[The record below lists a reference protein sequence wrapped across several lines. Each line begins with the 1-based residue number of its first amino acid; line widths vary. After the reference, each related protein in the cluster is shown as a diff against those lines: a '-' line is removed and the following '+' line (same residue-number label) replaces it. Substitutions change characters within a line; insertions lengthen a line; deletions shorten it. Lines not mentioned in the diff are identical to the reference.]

1 MTEED
6 IRGNLILPYLKDLGF
21 EVSEISLE
29 RAFII
34 RLGRSKQKTG
44 RSDILC
50 KRHNKNL
57 FVIELKSDSISIT
70 QDDIDQGISYAR
82 LLLDDIA
89 PFTIVTN
96 GKITRIF
103 DSISRKEISGSKIS
117 DQSSFWKNG
126 YTLTTDE
133 ELRIRYEALKNFISL
148 SPENLKH
155 FCDNQVRD
163 RMGQIIGG
171 IDSPY
176 SKFVKELHVQRKD
189 LQNVY
194 ENFVNSNNS
203 IFGLVGSAGTGKT
216 SVFCSLALQ
225 SLKDKFV
232 FFYNAAI
239 IKSPLE
245 SITQDLNMHFS
256 SRNDSDTVLKK
267 LDELGR
273 YANKNVLIF
282 IDAIDENTNP
292 DISIELSD
300 MALAAK
306 YLEKVKI
313 IISCKSNIWNSIL
326 KPNNT
331 PTHLYEELS
340 KSHNTIDSLNNCPG
354 YLLNE
359 FTEEELETIIPL
371 YQKAFGFKG
380 TISNLLLENL
390 RNGFFLRI
398 FSEVYYQRQIPQ
410 KIDDKNLI
418 KKYINQSLEKANID
432 KISALRI
439 LSKIGFI
446 LINHKYTEWEAY
458 KDEGLDLEYLLKELN
473 FSLDE
478 NIPEELFSRNL
489 LIRSNNEDSY
499 NISFYYSKIRDYII
513 CFHSYKLDKKSDIE
527 FYEVLDEIYQ
537 NHIGQSAI
545 SFYLENACESHKATL
560 IKFKKD
566 KALKYVT
573 SYNSYL
579 DSNFKPFKDK
589 FIPKTNED
597 IGIVLPQD
605 LLNEDGY
612 ALFPLESGSTDR
624 ILYENLDFDDN
635 YYESRLYQIGVGTI
649 YGSNI
654 PLLVKDPNK
663 IVRKNI
669 FKQLKDIIEK
679 GKIGT
684 YNSDILLLEQVSVIL
699 YFYSAKL
706 GYDFKIKDFNLPRY
720 DLIYP
725 IYLNNLKERIN
736 KFRLVEHFKR
746 QSVDRNHINEMVEK
760 ALKEHLEIPKFN
772 VTGDVPPFEELY
784 KNVELLLRKGYD
796 KIDAH
801 YLPLPDKSISE
812 AKAIYEQNRK
822 QNIHNIRSIEYSQG
836 QATSYI
842 EYFFMYIES
851 CYKSFVEYC
860 FPTFKEDF
868 AFYKTIPHE
877 YYFYMKDSDIL
888 KWGMFGHRPSES
900 GKIKININE
909 SVDWTSDKAFKVD
922 KVTILHSF
930 SLEDILY
937 NDHNSKRI
945 KTIDKINTP
954 KVDDFCVMRS
964 WVYRL
969 LKNDIRQLFKENGEN
984 I

>member
-6 IRGNLILPYLKDLGF
+6 IKVNLILPYLKDLGID
-21 EVSEISLE
+21 VSEISLE
-29 RAFII
+29 RAFTIQ
-34 RLGRSKQKTG
+34 LGRGKRKTG

-57 FVIELKSDSISIT
+57 FIIEIKSDSIPIT
-70 QDDIDQGISYAR
+70 QEDINQGISYATS
-82 LLLDDIA
+82 LLDGIA
-89 PFTIVTN
+89 PFTIITN
-96 GKITRIF
+96 GKKHTRIF
-103 DSISRKEISGSKIS
+103 DSISRIELTGSKIS

-126 YTLTTDE
+126 YTLSTEE

-148 SPENLKH
+148 SPENLKL

-189 LQNVY
+189 LQSVY
-194 ENFVNSNNS
+194 ESFVNSGNS

-216 SVFCSLALQ
+216 SALCSLALL

-245 SITQDLNMHFS
+245 SISQDLNLHFS

-273 YANKNVLIF
+273 YANKSVLIF

-292 DISIELSD
+292 NISIELSD

-306 YLEKVKI
+306 YLDKVKLI
-313 IISCKSNIWNSIL
+313 VSCKSNIWNSVI

-340 KSHNTIDSLNNCPG
+340 KFHNTISSLNNCPG

-380 TISNLLLENL
+380 NISKLLLKNL

-418 KKYINQSLEKANID
+418 RKYIDQSLEKANID
-432 KISALRI
+432 SQSGLRI
-439 LSKIGFI
+439 LSKIGLV
-446 LINHKYTEWEAY
+446 LINHKYKEWEAH
-458 KDEGLDLEYLLKELN
+458 KDEGIDLDSLLEKLD
-473 FSLDE
+473 FALDE
-478 NIPEELFSRNL
+478 KIPEELFSRNL
-489 LIRSNNEDSY
+489 LIRSNNGDSY

-513 CFHSYKLDKKSDIE
+513 CFHTYKLDRKSDDE
-527 FYEVLDEIYQ
+527 FYDVLDEIYQ

-545 SFYLENACESHKATL
+545 SFYVENACDNHKATL

-579 DSNFKPFKDK
+579 DSNFKSFKDK
-589 FIPKTNED
+589 FIPETNED

-605 LLNEDGY
+605 LLNKDGY
-612 ALFPLESGSTDR
+612 ALFPLESGSTNR
-624 ILYENLDFDDN
+624 ILCENLNFDDN
-635 YYESRLYQIGVGTI
+635 YYESRLYKIGVGTI

-654 PLLVKDPNK
+654 HLLIKDQSK
-663 IVRKNI
+663 IVRKNV
-669 FKQLKDIIEK
+669 FKQLKGIIEK
-679 GKIGT
+679 GRISI
-684 YNSDILLLEQVSVIL
+684 YNSDILLLEQVAAIL
-699 YFYSAKL
+699 YFYFAKL
-706 GYDFKIKDFNLPRY
+706 GYDYKIKDFNLPRY

-725 IYLNNLKERIN
+725 IDLNNLKERIN
-736 KFRLVEHFKR
+736 KFRLVEHYSR
-746 QSVDRNHINEMVEK
+746 QKVNTYHINEMVEK
-760 ALKEHLEIPKFN
+760 ALKDNLEIPN
-772 VTGDVPPFEELY
+772 YNIIGDVPPFEELY
-784 KNVELLLRKGYD
+784 RIIELLLSKGYD
-796 KIDAH
+796 KIDNH
-801 YLPLPDKSISE
+801 YLPLPDKSIIE
-812 AKAIYEQNRK
+812 AKSIYEQYRN
-822 QNIHNIRSIEYSQG
+822 QNFHHTRSIQYSRE
-836 QATSYI
+836 QAISYI
-842 EYFFMYIES
+842 ECFFKHLES
-851 CYKSFVEYC
+851 CYKDPHLCDCIALYLKVKNPVSPVSPFLQFIFNFVR
-860 FPTFKEDF
+860 FIGNWF
-868 AFYKTIPHE
+868 
-877 YYFYMKDSDIL
+877 
-888 KWGMFGHRPSES
+888 
-900 GKIKININE
+900 
-909 SVDWTSDKAFKVD
+909 
-922 KVTILHSF
+922 
-930 SLEDILY
+930 
-937 NDHNSKRI
+937 
-945 KTIDKINTP
+945 
-954 KVDDFCVMRS
+954 
-964 WVYRL
+964 
-969 LKNDIRQLFKENGEN
+969 
-984 I
+984 

>member
-1 MTEED
+1 MNMTEED

-21 EVSEISLE
+21 DVSEISLE
-29 RAFII
+29 RAFTIK
-34 RLGRSKQKTG
+34 LGRGKRKTG

-57 FVIELKSDSISIT
+57 FIIELKSDSISIT
-70 QDDIDQGISYAR
+70 QDDITQGISYAR
-82 LLLDDIA
+82 SLLDDIA

-96 GKITRIF
+96 GKSTRIF
-103 DSISRKEISGSKIS
+103 DSISKKEISGSKIS

-126 YTLTTDE
+126 YTLSTEE

-148 SPENLKH
+148 SPENLKL

-176 SKFVKELHVQRKD
+176 SKFVKELHIQRKD
-189 LQNVY
+189 LQSAF
-194 ENFVNSNNS
+194 ENFVNSDNS

-216 SVFCSLALQ
+216 SAFCSMALL

-245 SITQDLNMHFS
+245 SISQDLNLFFS
-256 SRNDSDTVLKK
+256 SRNDSDIVLKK
-267 LDELGR
+267 LNELGR
-273 YANKNVLIF
+273 YANKSVLIF

-306 YLEKVKI
+306 YLDKVKI
-313 IISCKSNIWNSIL
+313 IISCKSNIWNSVL

-340 KSHNTIDSLNNCPG
+340 KFHNAISSLNNCPG

-359 FTEEELETIIPL
+359 FTEEELEAIIPL

-380 TISNLLLENL
+380 TISNLLLKNL

-398 FSEVYYQRQIPQ
+398 FSEVYYQRKMPQ

-432 KISALRI
+432 NKSALRI
-439 LSKIGFI
+439 LSEIGLI

-458 KDEGLDLEYLLKELN
+458 KDEGLDLEYLLEKLD
-473 FSLDE
+473 FALDE
-478 NIPEELFSRNL
+478 NIPEALFSRNL

-513 CFHSYKLDKKSDIE
+513 CFHSYKLDRKSDNE
-527 FYEVLDEIYQ
+527 FYDVLDEIYQ

-545 SFYLENACESHKATL
+545 SFYIENACESHKATL

-566 KALKYVT
+566 KALKYVI
-573 SYNSYL
+573 SYNFYL

-589 FIPKTNED
+589 FIPNTNED

-605 LLNEDGY
+605 LLNKDGY
-612 ALFPLESGSTDR
+612 ALFPLESGSTNR
-624 ILYENLDFDDN
+624 ILYENLNFDDN

-649 YGSNI
+649 YGSNM
-654 PLLVKDPNK
+654 PLLIKDPSK
-663 IVRKNI
+663 IVRRNI
-669 FKQLKDIIEK
+669 FKQLKEIIEK
-679 GKIGT
+679 GKIST
-684 YNSDILLLEQVSVIL
+684 YNSDILLLEQVSAIL

-725 IYLNNLKERIN
+725 IDLNNLKERIN
-736 KFRLVEHFKR
+736 KFRLIEHFRR
-746 QSVDRNHINEMVEK
+746 QSVDRNFINEMVEK
-760 ALKEHLEIPKFN
+760 ALKDNLEIPNFN
-772 VTGDVPPFEELY
+772 VIGDVPPFEELY
-784 KNVELLLRKGYD
+784 KIVELLLRKGYD
-796 KIDAH
+796 KIDSH
-801 YLPLPDKSISE
+801 YLPLPDKSIIE

-822 QNIHNIRSIEYSQG
+822 QDLNQIRSSQYSVD
-836 QATSYI
+836 QARL
-842 EYFFMYIES
+842 YIES
-851 CYKSFVEYC
+851 FFKNLESCYQEFVEYC
-860 FPTFKEDF
+860 FPTFKDEF
-868 AFYKTIPHE
+868 PFFTTLPHE
-877 YYFYMKDSDIL
+877 YFFYMKDSDIL
-888 KWGMFGHRPSES
+888 KWGMFGYRPLKCD
-900 GKIKININE
+900 KIKVNFKDYSNSTLE
-909 SVDWTSDKAFKVD
+909 KAFEED
-922 KVTILHSF
+922 NITILRGFSLDNILHSDY
-930 SLEDILY
+930 S
-937 NDHNSKRI
+937 NQI
-945 KTIDKINTP
+945 KTIEKINTP
-954 KVDDFCVMRS
+954 KVDDFCVIRN
-964 WVYRL
+964 WIYRL
-969 LKNDIRQLFKENGEN
+969 LKDDMKNLFKENEN
-984 I
+984 